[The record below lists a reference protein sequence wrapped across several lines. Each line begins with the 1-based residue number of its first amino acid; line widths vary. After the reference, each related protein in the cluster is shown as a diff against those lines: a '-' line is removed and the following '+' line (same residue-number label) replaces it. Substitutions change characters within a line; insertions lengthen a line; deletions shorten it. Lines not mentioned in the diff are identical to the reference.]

1 MADESEAR
9 VHYLPECYRE
19 DIWSYEFMKSRGIT
33 QIDGTPDAEPDRA
46 TATRNGSH
54 DSFRST
60 TQMAVQDRAAG
71 RRTKSRRGWHR
82 STLATANHRFPQP
95 A

>member
-1 MADESEAR
+1 
-9 VHYLPECYRE
+9 
-19 DIWSYEFMKSRGIT
+19 MKSRGIT
-33 QIDGTPDAEPDRA
+33 QIDGTPGTEPDRA

-54 DSFRST
+54 DDIYYT
-60 TQMAVQDRAAG
+60 AQMAVQDPAAG
-71 RRTKSRRGWHR
+71 RGTKSRRGWHR